1 MIEER
6 EIRSNLKARE
16 VGLTLINKVKARQRA
31 RIKWLKLGVVN
42 TNVSTPGQRIESRKT
57 QIQGLHSDVGTTTSP
72 AEIEEVIFNH
82 MKIIGTNVPCS
93 ERFEW
98 SHLGLPTPILC
109 ELDAPFTMGE
119 LKNVVFDT
127 PVDKVLGPDDFSGGF
142 FRTSWNVIKIDLLQA
157 LDKFHDLNDPSFDCL
172 NTTYYVLLPK
182 KEDP

>member
-1 MIEER
+1 
-6 EIRSNLKARE
+6 
-16 VGLTLINKVKARQRA
+16 
-31 RIKWLKLGVVN
+31 
-42 TNVSTPGQRIESRKT
+42 
-57 QIQGLHSDVGTTTSP
+57 
-72 AEIEEVIFNH
+72 
-82 MKIIGTNVPCS
+82 
-93 ERFEW
+93 
-98 SHLGLPTPILC
+98 
-109 ELDAPFTMGE
+109 MGE